1 VPTLGNSHNDS
12 SEEEMEGDVG
22 DINGVRHMY
31 RDELGQSKSLHLTHH
46 QWSAL
51 ELEAQEDHFFIECPL
66 L

>member
-1 VPTLGNSHNDS
+1 
-12 SEEEMEGDVG
+12 MEGDVG